1 MEQKKK
7 KILLFENSIFLLE
20 IYYSALIGADYEVIT
35 ADNLESCMLIAAEK
49 PNLILIDIM
58 TPKIN
63 GLEVLECLKSEN
75 QTKDVPVVVL
85 ATTGQEKLIA
95 EIIKMGARGFLLKD
109 HLTPKDLVLRINEFL
124 EESKLTEEQQ
134 NSI

>member
-1 MEQKKK
+1 MERKKK

-20 IYYSALIGADYEVIT
+20 IYYSALISADYEVIT
-35 ADNLESCMLIAAEK
+35 ADNLESCMLIASEK

-63 GLEVLECLKSEN
+63 GLEILACLKSDN

-85 ATTGQEKLIA
+85 ASTGQEKLIS

-124 EESKLTEEQQ
+124 EESKLTEEQEK
-134 NSI
+134 SI